1 MEIFEL
7 MAKAKIKRLEI
18 TRGELP
24 PDPRVTQTTTYPL
37 LREAM
42 NAMKH
47 KKVVFFYDSV
57 SNMRSVIAIHNLKR
71 GPALGGFRQWAY
83 NSEWEAL
90 HDVLRLSRGMTY
102 KSAAINFPLGGGKA
116 ISWLDAKGKTPA
128 KLKAFARALVTMNGE
143 FITGEDVGTT
153 EQDIDFIYDQIKG
166 RTKNV
171 GVICYSKK
179 KGSSGDP
186 SPFTA
191 IGVVEGMKLCAK
203 YKLKKNKLKGVWVA
217 LQGPGNVGFNIAK
230 MLINQGAK
238 LYVTALHK
246 ESVDK
251 VIAYAKKRKGSVQA
265 VKPDEI
271 YGVKADIFCPCALGA
286 VLNPKTI
293 PQLKC
298 KVVAGSANNQLEDEE
313 RDGEALLR
321 RGILY
326 APDYIIN
333 AGGLINAGTEAMDR
347 TKGEKYSVAHV
358 MRTLKLIPKNLKE
371 VFELS
376 RKKGISTVKAAN
388 ILTEERLQ

>member
-18 TRGELP
+18 NRGELP

-42 NAMKH
+42 NAMGH

-57 SNMRSVIAIHNLKR
+57 SNLRAVIAIHSTKR
-71 GPALGGFRQWAY
+71 GPALGGFRQWGY
-83 NSEWEAL
+83 QSEWEAV

-102 KSAAINFPLGGGKA
+102 KSAAIDFPLGGGKS

-128 KLKAFARALVTMNGE
+128 KLKAFARSLVTMNGE

-153 EQDIDFIYDQIKG
+153 EQDVDFIYEQVKG

-171 GVICYSKK
+171 CVICYSKK

-186 SPFTA
+186 SLFTA
-191 IGVVEGMKLCAK
+191 IGVVEGMRLAAK
-203 YKLKKNKLKGVWVA
+203 YKLKKNKLKGVTVA
-217 LQGPGNVGFNIAK
+217 LQGPGNVGFSVAK
-230 MLINQGAK
+230 MLIDQGAK

-246 ESVDK
+246 ESIDK
-251 VIAYAKKRKGSVQA
+251 VLAYAKKKKGWVQA
-265 VKPDEI
+265 VKQDEI
-271 YGVKADIFCPCALGA
+271 YGVKADIFCPCALGGI
-286 VLNPKTI
+286 LNQKTI
-293 PQLKC
+293 PLLKA
-298 KVVAGSANNQLEDEE
+298 KIVAGSANNQLEDEG
-313 RDGEALLR
+313 RDGDALLR

-347 TKGEKYSVAHV
+347 MKGVKYSRAHV

-388 ILTEERLQ
+388 MLTEERLR